1 MENFIYDPKTKVEII
16 KNSSDNKKY
25 SSRKYKI
32 SNTNYSHTK
41 NKIYNIPLP
50 YSARKKINSQDK
62 KKESNKLSEKE
73 LVYKRKKEDTFRKIF
88 NILDSDKD
96 LTINLLTMDTK
107 GIPITIYNIIRPII
121 NEIKYK
127 NQDIK
132 QNEFIDG
139 CMKLFN
145 EISFNDKRALLNFGA
160 KI

>member
-1 MENFIYDPKTKVEII
+1 
-16 KNSSDNKKY
+16 
-25 SSRKYKI
+25 
-32 SNTNYSHTK
+32 
-41 NKIYNIPLP
+41 
-50 YSARKKINSQDK
+50 
-62 KKESNKLSEKE
+62 
-73 LVYKRKKEDTFRKIF
+73 
-88 NILDSDKD
+88 
-96 LTINLLTMDTK
+96 MDTK